1 MLYLVAVVY
10 LANMCGLCTV
20 DYQVSP
26 LSHILCK
33 YGFNDILSLAPPLH
47 HPAGGIEIA
56 TYSPWSI
63 SPTFKPTSDRLRLS
77 LRVGNC

>member
-20 DYQVSP
+20 DYEVSP

-33 YGFNDILSLAPPLH
+33 YGFNDILSLPLH
-47 HPAGGIEIA
+47 HYQALQE
-56 TYSPWSI
+56 
-63 SPTFKPTSDRLRLS
+63 
-77 LRVGNC
+77 V